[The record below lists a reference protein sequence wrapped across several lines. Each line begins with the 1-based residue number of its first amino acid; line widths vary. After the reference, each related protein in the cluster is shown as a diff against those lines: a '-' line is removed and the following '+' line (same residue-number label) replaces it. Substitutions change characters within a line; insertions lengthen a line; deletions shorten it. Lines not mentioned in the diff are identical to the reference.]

1 MLKQRKKARIANS
14 IHSSCTACLNM
25 HKLHNG
31 FSNALVKTL
40 QTTGEHKEENLSD
53 PIMQCTAHQC
63 EADDGVEP
71 QPLKTTAPE
80 ANTQRP
86 RTTDQPSRLACYS
99 RFHKSHETTS
109 VLWIQRETERGGGN
123 RFKAA
128 CSLKALLTCQGL
140 MKVNDFVV

>member
-1 MLKQRKKARIANS
+1 
-14 IHSSCTACLNM
+14 M

-40 QTTGEHKEENLSD
+40 QTTGEHEEENLSD

-71 QPLKTTAPE
+71 QPLKTTVPE

-86 RTTDQPSRLACYS
+86 PTTDQPSRLACYS

-109 VLWIQRETERGGGN
+109 VLRIQRETEHGGGN
-123 RFKAA
+123 R
-128 CSLKALLTCQGL
+128 LKLHSA
-140 MKVNDFVV
+140 